1 MYMTLDH
8 QDNYDNCHTVS
19 VSVHDSLLT
28 DAVAIMERGVI
39 RFVS

>member
-1 MYMTLDH
+1 MTLDH